1 MFIKT
6 VETRNILTSTEK
18 MFINTLSYNTS
29 FSNMNVHHL
38 IEFYQLFIVFLLTL
52 FLNGVDLLYTQTYLT
67 ISFYYSKTLE

>member
-1 MFIKT
+1 M
-6 VETRNILTSTEK
+6 RNILTSTEK
-18 MFINTLSYNTS
+18 MFINTLSYNSS